1 MTDPPSLRYVTEH
14 AGARAF
20 SSDLLLAA
28 GLAALAFLACAA
40 MALLVT
46 ERIPHLEDEAAYL
59 YQARVFA
66 RGALWGP
73 PAPDERLFSTPFVL
87 TIEGRRVGKYSIGW
101 PLLLSLGERL
111 GAGWLLNP
119 LLGAISVALI
129 YALARDLYDRRTAI
143 TAAILA
149 GSSPLFLIQSSTF
162 MSHAAAAL
170 WMALYLWAVLRA
182 ARAGRTAGR
191 AAVRSWALIA
201 GIALGMLALTRPFT
215 ALAAAIPS
223 VALFAVTL
231 LRVRRG
237 MEALAPHNLL
247 AAYWPLPAAA
257 LIIAALQPAYLWAV
271 TGSPT
276 TNLYTLIWPY
286 DRLGF
291 GPGIGPY
298 GGHTLGQ
305 ALRNA
310 YADLYLWSADLF
322 GWPRVS
328 WVPILAGVML
338 AACRPDRERRL
349 WAGLLA
355 APFAVL
361 VLLHLAY
368 WVGAQVYGPRY
379 YYEAHAGLA
388 VLAAVGLNGAATW
401 IASRLR
407 SRPAF
412 VLVALLAAGL
422 AVNLFA
428 YLPQRLEQW
437 HDLYG
442 ITRTPVDDLE
452 ALRGDDPALVLVRGS
467 RWVEYA
473 ALFSLNSPW
482 YDGPVVVAH
491 DVTPD
496 LSAAAAR
503 AFQGRQ
509 VWYYRDGEFSAH
521 PSRYT
526 D

>member
-1 MTDPPSLRYVTEH
+1 M
-14 AGARAF
+14 AGHPETHTLLP
-20 SSDLLLAA
+20 DLLLAA

-46 ERIPHLEDEAAYL
+46 EGIPHLEDEAAYL

-73 PAPDERLFSTPFVL
+73 PAPDERLFSLPFVL
-87 TIEGRRVGKYSIGW
+87 TIDGRRVGKYSIGW

-111 GAGWLLNP
+111 QAGWLITP
-119 LLGAISVALI
+119 LVGAITVALV
-129 YALARDLYDRRTAI
+129 YGLARDLYDRRTAI

-182 ARAGRTAGR
+182 ERARR
-191 AAVRSWALIA
+191 AFHRSASRGWALIA

-223 VALFAVTL
+223 VALFVAAL
-231 LRVRRG
+231 LQACRG
-237 MEALAPHNLL
+237 RGALAARDLM
-247 AAYWPLPAAA
+247 AAYWPLPATA
-257 LIIAALQPAYLWAV
+257 LAIAALQPAYLWMV

-291 GPGIGPY
+291 GPAIGPY
-298 GGHTLGQ
+298 GGHTLRQ

-322 GWPRVS
+322 GWPRLS
-328 WVPILAGVML
+328 WLPVLVGCVL
-338 AACRPDRERRL
+338 AAHHPNRERRL

-355 APFAVL
+355 VPFAVL
-361 VLLHLAY
+361 VLLHMTY

-388 VLAAVGLNGAATW
+388 VLAAAGLNGAATW
-401 IASRLR
+401 ITSRLR
-407 SRPAF
+407 TRPGF
-412 VLVALLAAGL
+412 VLSALLAAGL
-422 AVNLFA
+422 AVNLSA
-428 YLPQRLEQW
+428 YLPQRLEEW
-437 HDLYG
+437 HGLYG
-442 ITRTPVDDLE
+442 ITRAPLDELE
-452 ALRGDDPALVLVRGS
+452 ALRGEDSALVLVRGS
-467 RWVEYA
+467 RWIEYA
-473 ALFSLNSPW
+473 ALFSLNTPW

-491 DVTPD
+491 DVTPG
-496 LSAAAAR
+496 LSAAAIR
-503 AFQGRQ
+503 AFENRR

-521 PSRYT
+521 PFPYT